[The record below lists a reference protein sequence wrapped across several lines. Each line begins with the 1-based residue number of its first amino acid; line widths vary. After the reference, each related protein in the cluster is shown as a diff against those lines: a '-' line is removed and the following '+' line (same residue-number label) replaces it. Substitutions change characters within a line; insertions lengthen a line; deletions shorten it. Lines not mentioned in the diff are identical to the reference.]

1 MYNGI
6 LSLLGLAQKA
16 GKIASGDFA
25 AEKAIRAGKAK
36 LILVAE
42 DAVDETKKKYR
53 DLADEYQVDCM
64 TAASKIELGTA
75 MGKEFRAVAV
85 ILDDGFKKGIQKKL
99 AAIGTEM

>member
-1 MYNGI
+1 MYNSI

-25 AEKAIRAGKAK
+25 VEKAILAGKAK

-42 DAVDETKKKYR
+42 DAADETKKKYCT
-53 DLADEYQVDCM
+53 LAEDYQVDCV
-64 TAASKIELGTA
+64 TVGSKIELGTA
-75 MGKEFRAVAV
+75 IGKDFRAVAV

-99 AAIGTEM
+99 TALGTEM

>member
-25 AEKAIRAGKAK
+25 AEKAILAGKAK
-36 LILVAE
+36 LILIAE
-42 DAVDETKKKYR
+42 DAVDETKKKYCT
-53 DLADEYQVDCM
+53 LAEEYRVDCV
-64 TAASKIELGTA
+64 TVGSKIELGTA
-75 MGKEFRAVAV
+75 IGKDFRAVAV

-99 AAIGTEM
+99 TALGTEM